1 MMDFCHFLGCY
12 QKDKNYGGKR
22 LYDDMIAQAI
32 LADSLGYRGVGLP
45 EHHLINILNL
55 PSPLQMAVKLSNLTR
70 HVDFVT
76 AVSVL
81 PLHDVRV
88 LAGEIVQ
95 ADMLCDGRLV
105 LGIGRGAFAYE
116 MARLDSPIEESR
128 EKFDE
133 TLDLLLRLLS
143 EEEVSADGKYYKF
156 DPITIMPRPMRPVP
170 MMLAA
175 LVPPAI
181 YHSAKRGFHIQ
192 TTPLSGGH
200 DHLKE
205 QVGAFHKAKEELGEN
220 GSHLRLSLQRG
231 IHVAKDDAEAKA
243 FIEQAHVYF
252 SQFDNVFTGP
262 GQVKNGMIEKLPR
275 KQTEKELGES
285 LVACTAPE
293 AIDRLA
299 EYAELG
305 IDEVIVT
312 CNMGFES
319 AQVMEGMHRLAE
331 DVMPHLKSIKAVA

>member
-1 MMDFCHFLGCY
+1 MDFCHFLGCY
-12 QKDKNYGGKR
+12 HRDKDYGGKR
-22 LYDDMIAQAI
+22 LYDDMIAQAV
-32 LADSLGYRGVGLP
+32 LADKLGYRGVALP
-45 EHHLINILNL
+45 EHHLVNILNL

-81 PLHDVRV
+81 PLHDVRM

-95 ADMLCDGRLV
+95 ADILCDGRLI
-105 LGIGRGAFAYE
+105 LGVGRGAFAYE
-116 MARLDSPIEESR
+116 MARLGSPIEESR

-133 TLDLLLRLLS
+133 TLNLLLRLLS
-143 EEEVSADGKYYKF
+143 EEEVAADGQYYKF
-156 DPITIMPRPMRPVP
+156 EPITVMPRPMQPVR
-170 MMLAA
+170 MQLAA

-205 QVGAFHKAKEELGEN
+205 QVGAFRKAKEELGEA
-220 GSHLRLSLQRG
+220 GEHLRLSLQRG
-231 IHVAKDDAEAKA
+231 LHVAATDAEARD
-243 FIEQAHVYF
+243 FIEQAHVYY

-262 GQVKNGMIEKLPR
+262 GIVKNGMIEKLPR
-275 KQTEKELGES
+275 EQTAEELGKS
-285 LVACTAPE
+285 LIACTAPE
-293 AIDRLA
+293 AVDRLA

-312 CNMGFES
+312 CNLGFES
-319 AQVMEGMHRLAE
+319 ARVMDGMHRLAE
-331 DVMPHLKSIKAVA
+331 DVMPHLKSIKEVA

>member
-1 MMDFCHFLGCY
+1 MDFCHFLGCY
-12 QKDKNYGGKR
+12 LKDKKYGGKR
-22 LYDDMIAQAI
+22 MYDEMIEQAV
-32 LADSLGYRGVGLP
+32 LADQLGYRGIGLP

-70 HVDFVT
+70 HVEFVT

-88 LAGEIVQ
+88 LAGEIIQ

-133 TLDLLLRLLS
+133 TLNLLLRLLT
-143 EEEVSADGKYYKF
+143 EEDVSADGKYYQF
-156 DPITIMPRPMRPVP
+156 DPITIMPRPMQPVQ

-181 YHSAKRGFHIQ
+181 YHSTKRGFHIQ

-200 DHLKE
+200 EQLKE
-205 QVGAFHKAKEELGEN
+205 QVGAFQTAKDELDEDGK
-220 GSHLRLSLQRG
+220 HLRLSLQRG
-231 IHVAKDDAEAKA
+231 VHIAKDDAEAKA
-243 FIEQAHVYF
+243 FVEQAHIYY

-262 GQVKNGMIEKLPR
+262 GVVSKGMIEKLPR
-275 KQTEKELGES
+275 KQSVEQLGEN
-285 LVACTAPE
+285 LIACTAPE

-319 AQVMEGMHRLAE
+319 AQVMDGMHRLAE